1 MAKVDRY
8 NSMDEVR
15 TEIARL
21 KAAREGYRFNL
32 KEHWKVA
39 GEKEFRRGLVG
50 DVFSEL
56 IGAWRPMKSVMA
68 FLDDRPQGLTSMAGS
83 LLGAKQYTPWGKA
96 IMWGLTAATPYLT
109 EKIGGNKTA
118 DTLLSEV
125 RRSWE
130 RVRDY
135 VRSRKAARRHDG
147 MHYAEPEMGSST
159 RY

>member
-1 MAKVDRY
+1 MAKAERY
-8 NSMDEVR
+8 TSMDEVR

-32 KEHWKVA
+32 KEHVKVL

-50 DVFSEL
+50 DIFGEL
-56 IGAWRPMKSVMA
+56 IGAWRPMKAVMA
-68 FLDDRPQGLTSMAGS
+68 FLDKRPQTLASMAGS
-83 LLGAKQYTPWGKA
+83 MLGPKQYTPWGKA

-118 DTLLSEV
+118 DSVLGEV
-125 RRSWE
+125 KRSWE
-130 RVRDY
+130 RVKDY
-135 VRSRKAARRHDG
+135 VRSRRAAHGNG
-147 MHYAEPEMGSST
+147 MHYAEPEMGGER